1 MPEEVQALPS
11 HDPTLATVRGGK
23 LGAAWRVFMAT
34 RLDGRQLAAAI
45 EARLAATIAERLPKI
60 GRPPGLAVL
69 RVGDDPASGVYVANK
84 EKACARVGITSL
96 GAHLPAAT
104 SAAQVLSTIQQLNAD
119 PAVDGILLQLP
130 VPAGL
135 DERPLLAAI
144 DPEKDAD
151 GLHTLNLGRL
161 LKGEPGPRSCT
172 PAGVMALLAAA
183 GVELAGKRA
192 VVVGRSILVGQ
203 PMALMLQAAQ
213 ATVSIAHS
221 RTTDLPALT
230 READVLVVAAGKPR
244 MIGAEHV
251 KPGAVVVDVGIHRL
265 EPEPGAG
272 PDAMVRLCGDVR
284 YEEVEPIASAITP
297 VPGGVGPMTVTLLL
311 VNTVVAWCRHRGVA
325 HGLGDLVP

>member
-1 MPEEVQALPS
+1 
-11 HDPTLATVRGGK
+11 
-23 LGAAWRVFMAT
+23 MAT
-34 RLDGRQLAAAI
+34 LLDGRQLAAQIETRLSAAI
-45 EARLAATIAERLPKI
+45 NAGLPAA

-84 EKACARVGITSL
+84 EKACTRVGIVNH
-96 GAHLPAAT
+96 GAHLAADT
-104 SAAQVLSTIQQLNAD
+104 TADEVLRTIQRLNAD

-130 VPAGL
+130 LPAGL
-135 DERPLLAAI
+135 QEGPLLAAI

-183 GVELAGKRA
+183 GVQLAGKRA

-203 PMALMLQAAQ
+203 PMALMLQAAD
-213 ATVSIAHS
+213 ATVSVAHS
-221 RTTDLPALT
+221 RTADLADLT
-230 READVLVVAAGKPR
+230 RQADVLVVAAGRPE

-251 KPGAVVVDVGIHRL
+251 KAGAVVVDVGIHRK
-265 EPEPGAG
+265 PAG
-272 PDAMVRLCGDVR
+272 GLCGDVR
-284 YEEVEPIASAITP
+284 FAEVEPVASAISP

-311 VNTVVAWCRHRGVA
+311 VNTVSSWCQRC
-325 HGLGDLVP
+325 GLANPLADLLP